1 MAVKVLASLKRY
13 FSKPDFFGKIEISL
27 SIFAKT
33 SLTLALFFLTAYKA
47 SALEDSDYTEQ
58 VQAMY
63 IAYYSRP
70 GDPGGV
76 AYWAKRLEQSNGDS
90 SAIINQFGNSAE
102 YTDRLAGKDSEELIN
117 NIFVNLFGRDADA
130 GGLVFYKNKLESGAI
145 TLASIALNISNG
157 VSAGS
162 NDAAIVGNKI
172 DVATAYTTYIDE
184 TSAEYGEQQIDQ
196 AVTLIAGI
204 TSNQEATAEAISNLE
219 GTLANTPATVE
230 VTTPSPTPTA
240 TPTPTSEPEPEPEPE
255 PAPIVAPATVPTLTA
270 RSISVSWSIPDSRE
284 NGDTLYSYEIG
295 GYEILY
301 KRDGEALYT
310 SEIIANSQ
318 TTSIDIPDLLAGE
331 YLVKIASFDTDNL
344 LSEYQTVTVLL
355 N

>member
-219 GTLANTPATVE
+219 GTLANTPATAE
-230 VTTPSPTPTA
+230 VPAPAPTPTA
-240 TPTPTSEPEPEPEPE
+240 TPTRTSEP
-255 PAPIVAPATVPTLTA
+255 APATVPTLTA

-301 KRDGEALYT
+301 KRDDEALYT

>member
-1 MAVKVLASLKRY
+1 MAVKDLTSLKQY
-13 FSKPDFFGKIEISL
+13 FSKTDLFEKIEISL
-27 SIFAKT
+27 STFTKI
-33 SLTLALFFLTAYKA
+33 SLALALFFLTTYKA
-47 SALEDSDYTEQ
+47 SALEDSHYTEQ

-157 VSAGS
+157 VSPGS
-162 NDAAIVGNKI
+162 VDAAIIDNKI
-172 DVATAYTTYIDE
+172 DVAAAYTAFVDE
-184 TSAEYGEQQIDQ
+184 TSAEYGAQQIDE
-196 AVTLIAGI
+196 AVILIAAI
-204 TSNQEATAEAISNLE
+204 TSDQETTAETISNLE
-219 GTLANTPATVE
+219 GALANAPVNTETQAPEAPA
-230 VTTPSPTPTA
+230 PAPAPAPTPTPA
-240 TPTPTSEPEPEPEPE
+240 EAETATSEPLL
-255 PAPIVAPATVPTLTA
+255 AT
-270 RSISVSWSIPDSRE
+270 RSISVSWSVPDSRE
-284 NGDTLYSYEIG
+284 NGDALYTYEIG

-301 KRDGEALYT
+301 KRHDETLYT

-318 TTSIDIPDLLAGE
+318 TTSVDILDLLAGE
-331 YLVKIASFDTDNL
+331 YVVKIASFDTDNL

-355 N
+355 D

>member
-76 AYWAKRLEQSNGDS
+76 AYWAKRLVQSNGDS

-219 GTLANTPATVE
+219 GTLANTPATAE
-230 VTTPSPTPTA
+230 VPAPAPTPTA
-240 TPTPTSEPEPEPEPE
+240 TPTRTSEP
-255 PAPIVAPATVPTLTA
+255 APATVPTLTA

>member
-1 MAVKVLASLKRY
+1 MAVKDLASLKRY

-33 SLTLALFFLTAYKA
+33 FLTLALFFLTAYKA

-76 AYWAKRLEQSNGDS
+76 AYWAKRLVQSNGDS

-219 GTLANTPATVE
+219 GTLANTPATAE
-230 VTTPSPTPTA
+230 VPAPAPTPAPTPTA
-240 TPTPTSEPEPEPEPE
+240 TPTRTSEP
-255 PAPIVAPATVPTLTA
+255 APATVPTLTA